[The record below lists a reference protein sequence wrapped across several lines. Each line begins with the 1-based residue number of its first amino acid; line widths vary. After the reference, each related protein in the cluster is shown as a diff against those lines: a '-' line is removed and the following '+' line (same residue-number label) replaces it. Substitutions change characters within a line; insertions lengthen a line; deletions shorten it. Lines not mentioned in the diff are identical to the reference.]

1 MVDIG
6 GQESPQIIHHHTG
19 SLKINRGWYVDIV
32 YLIYI
37 LISSNFS
44 LKMESKYQNS
54 QMLRR
59 QSRNERWAE
68 ADADSSRGADTWF
81 NSSSCQLQ
89 TLGRV
94 SACLKE
100 RMVATEQMIMMRME
114 VRNTECSTRS
124 LAEMLGTRQLLIWRE
139 ISRYYLLSG
148 PKYQHAKL
156 NLDI

>member
-1 MVDIG
+1 MWRLILEDR
-6 GQESPQIIHHHTG
+6 SLPTHIIYHQYHHTW
-19 SLKINRGWYVDIV
+19 SLKINRGWCVDIML

-37 LISSNFS
+37 LISLNFS

-68 ADADSSRGADTWF
+68 ADADPSRGADTWF

-100 RMVATEQMIMMRME
+100 RMVATEQMIMIRME

-139 ISRYYLLSG
+139 ISRYYLLSE
-148 PKYQHAKL
+148 PKDH
-156 NLDI
+156 